1 MQRRWFLYAILA
13 AWLALFVYSFYAVAG
28 VEPTGDGFVRGMNR
42 VSLFLRWHLSA
53 VAFAIAAAFVGWR
66 AQSRVRRRVSKAP
79 VAVHVILIVSVFGKA
94 WLDYNQEKTSQ
105 PVSDITQD
113 VEKTTGPTPEKTPPT
128 AAD

>member
-1 MQRRWFLYAILA
+1 MQRRWFLYAILT
-13 AWLALFVYSFYAVAG
+13 AWVALFVYSFYAVAG

-66 AQSRVRRRVSKAP
+66 AQSPARRWLSKAP

-94 WLDYNQEKTSQ
+94 WLDYNREKADQ
-105 PVSDITQD
+105 PAPEITQGA
-113 VEKTTGPTPEKTPPT
+113 EKPTK